1 MARSRAVLVA
11 CATVLAGAAVG
22 WWSGG
27 EPATYSALVIETID
41 GDTIVVRFADDSTE
55 TVRILGV
62 DTPETVHPTIGV
74 ECFGPEAKA
83 ATHDRLLGARVR
95 LELDLEHRDRY
106 GRLLAHVWLDGEL
119 YGETLLRDGL
129 AEWYVLPPNG
139 LHQRSMLRAE
149 LAARAAGRGMWV
161 AC

>member
-11 CATVLAGAAVG
+11 VATVLLGAVG
-22 WWSGG
+22 GWWAGG
-27 EPATYSALVIETID
+27 EPATYAARVIETID
-41 GDTIVVRFADDSTE
+41 GDTIVVRFHDGSTE
-55 TVRILGV
+55 TVRILGI
-62 DTPETVHPTIGV
+62 DTPETEHPTIGV

-83 ATHDRLLGARVR
+83 ATRDRLLGEAVR
-95 LELDLEHRDRY
+95 LEFDIERRDRY
-106 GRLLAHVWLDGEL
+106 GRLLAHLWHGGEL

-139 LHQRSMLRAE
+139 LHQRSMLRTE
-149 LAARAAGRGMWV
+149 LEAQAAGRGLWS